1 MRRFL
6 LTGCALAVAATGLS
20 ACGGG
25 GGGSTP
31 PIVVTPP
38 PPTPP
43 PATSRLEDM
52 FGVVFG
58 TLFRIAANTDPT
70 DPAPGAVIATSLTA
84 DPVPVP

>member
-6 LTGCALAVAATGLS
+6 LTSCALAVVATGLS

-25 GGGSTP
+25 GGGSD

-38 PPTPP
+38 SPTPP
-43 PATSRLEDM
+43 PATARLEDM
-52 FGVVFG
+52 FGVIFG

-70 DPAPGAVIATSLTA
+70 DPAAGAVIATSLTA
-84 DPVPVP
+84 EPVPVP